1 MIDAKAARN
10 DPDAFRASLA
20 RKGAADAFEAWL
32 TADERWRE
40 LVPKVDDLRS
50 RQKIQGKPTP
60 EQVEELKQVKEQLRE
75 TEEQLAAAE
84 AEREAAL
91 EGLPNPPHPDVP
103 DGETEDDA
111 LELRRW
117 GEPPKLE
124 QPRDHLEL
132 GRFEMERAARLS
144 GSRFGYIVGD
154 TALLELAIF
163 RLAIARL
170 VDAGFTLMRPPVL
183 VREQAM
189 YGTGFFPTE
198 KSNIYEIPSDGLY
211 LTGTSEV
218 ALAGFHMDEILE
230 AEALPL
236 RYAAYSTCFRRE
248 AGAAGKDTRGMF
260 RVHQFDK
267 VEMFVYCR
275 PEDSWDEHERLLAFE
290 EELAQAVGIPYR
302 VVDVAA
308 GDLGAP
314 AARKYDVEGWFPS
327 QERYRELTSCSNT
340 TDFQARRLGA
350 RYRPAADASPLPV
363 HTLNG
368 TAVAVPRTLIALIE
382 NGQQADGT
390 VLLPPAL
397 VEAGAPERIPA

>member
-1 MIDAKAARN
+1 LIDAKAARN
-10 DPDAFRASLA
+10 DPDRYRAALA
-20 RKGAADAFEAWL
+20 RKGAAEAFDVWL
-32 TADERWRE
+32 AADEAWRE
-40 LVPKVDDLRS
+40 LVPRVDDLRS

-60 EQVEELKQVKEQLRE
+60 EQVEELKQVKVELRE
-75 TEEQLAAAE
+75 TEDRLAAAE
-84 AEREAAL
+84 VERDAAL
-91 EGLPNPPHPDVP
+91 EALPNPPHESAP

-111 LELRRW
+111 VEIRRW
-117 GEPPKLE
+117 GEPPRLE
-124 QPRDHLEL
+124 YPRDHLAL

-144 GSRFGYIVGD
+144 GSRFGYVVGD
-154 TALLELAIF
+154 SALLEQAIF
-163 RLAIARL
+163 RLAMSRL
-170 VDAGFTLMRPPVL
+170 VERGFTLMRPPVL

-230 AEALPL
+230 AESLPL

-248 AGAAGKDTRGMF
+248 AGAHGKDTRGMF

-275 PEDSWDEHERLLAFE
+275 PDESWDEHERLLAIE
-290 EELAQAVGIPYR
+290 EELVQTIGLPHR

-314 AARKYDVEGWFPS
+314 AARKYDVEAWFPS
-327 QERYRELTSCSNT
+327 QERYREITSCSNT
-340 TDFQARRLGA
+340 TDFQARRLQI
-350 RYRPAADASPLPV
+350 RFRPNGGLQPV

-368 TAVAVPRTLIALIE
+368 TAATDRWLLAVLE
-382 NGQQADGT
+382 NFQREDGSVEVPE
-390 VLLPPAL
+390 VLR
-397 VEAGAPERIPA
+397 EHGAPGEIRPS